1 MSTPETS
8 YIGAPE
14 RKYINDA
21 YKNAPELGAFSS
33 GIRLGWDY
41 PPVCPNWDGVSGA
54 CSD

>member
-1 MSTPETS
+1 VSTPETS

-21 YKNAPELGAFSS
+21 YKKAAELGAFLS

-41 PPVCPNWDGVSGA
+41 PPACPSWHGVIGA
-54 CSD
+54 CFD